1 MKPMEIAY
9 TVARMS
15 GETQDR
21 FFKTLEATGQL
32 SAEELD
38 SIKFIVGFLSMEI
51 NPEKKQA
58 IMASMAEQLYN
69 EFNAGA

>member
-1 MKPMEIAY
+1 MRPMEIAY
-9 TVARMS
+9 TVARMT
-15 GETQDR
+15 GETQDK

-32 SAEELD
+32 NAEELA
-38 SIKFIVGFLSMEI
+38 SIKVMVGFLSMEM